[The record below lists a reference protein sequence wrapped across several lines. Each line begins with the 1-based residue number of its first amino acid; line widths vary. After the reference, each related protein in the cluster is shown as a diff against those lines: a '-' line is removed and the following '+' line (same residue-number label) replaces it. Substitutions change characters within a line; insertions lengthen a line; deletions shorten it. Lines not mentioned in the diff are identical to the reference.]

1 MAGKTFSKAVLTLGL
16 LLVFSASVFAGT
28 TGKIEG
34 KVVDQKTGNP
44 LPGVNVII
52 MGTQMGASTDING
65 HYFVNNVPVGRYAL
79 KASMIGYTPQIV
91 KNIMVSADLS
101 TSINFRLEPTVLQ
114 VGKPI
119 VVTAERPLVEKDIT
133 STTRIVTPEE
143 FMRQP
148 IRTFN
153 GVIASTAG
161 VDGTHFRGGMGNDIA
176 WMVDGLQVDDPLSG
190 GQAVTLS
197 NIAIEEV
204 QVITGGFNAEYGE
217 AMSGVVNVITK
228 SGGPRLSAFY
238 RYTTDNGTNLLSK
251 DLDFDYDSHELSL
264 GGPVPFTNKKIRFF
278 TSLVLGLQGVSDP
291 RKMDN
296 QIQQL
301 INEGYK
307 MPYGLDANGNR
318 VNDFLTLNP
327 KIASNKYWLNHN
339 RRQRY
344 ETTWKFTYN
353 VSPGLQLR
361 FGGFYERNQWERYP
375 FSGTGQTPERSY
387 YWVAE
392 NYTNYLRMNS
402 QFYLGISHQ
411 INSRT
416 FYEFTI
422 NRFETNYKTGLVDGI
437 WKKDANGK
445 YLRDSN
451 GNLIVDQKFHWWQD
465 YKFFEP
471 TWKPLDPKEYRKQ
484 KWQNPFNP
492 FGVYNNW
499 QTAGASTRRY
509 EQRFLSYY
517 GAKFTLTSQIT
528 QHHQLKTGFE
538 GRLHKAVRHYNSL
551 PWRPDPFRNDYEVHP
566 QIFNAYFQDT
576 AEWPGLIVNAGVRFD
591 YMNPEKEHRSDKM
604 DRFSPLVP
612 TEPKWKI
619 SPRLGISHPI
629 TDRTVLHFQYGKF
642 FQSPD
647 FLDLYANLDPD
658 VARSYDYI
666 GNPDMNPLKT
676 TAYELGITH
685 QLGLNSKIEI
695 TGYFKDMYDL
705 QTIRYIPVV
714 PNPISKY
721 DNRQYGDAK
730 GIEFTFTKRLSN
742 FWATQATYSLS
753 QARTMAFSTANEFVS
768 GETNPETGIRYYFPE
783 KLFPTGYDRT
793 HIININFDFRL
804 PKKSGPKIAGFYPL
818 ENSGI
823 NIITRSRSGTPYTR
837 TNYKGET
844 VEERNSSRRPWY
856 FNMDMRLTRDFN
868 LFGMHAQLFMEIFNV
883 TNRTNIL
890 NVYSYTQD
898 PIRTGEIIN
907 EQSFKDGISEGD
919 PTWKWQKVKDLNHD
933 GHISQHEEYLGYL
946 KSFHFLRRTASN
958 FGPPRIIHFGFQIN
972 Y

>member
-1 MAGKTFSKAVLTLGL
+1 MAGKTFSKAVLTLEL

-566 QIFNAYFQDT
+566 QIFNAYLQDT

>member
-1 MAGKTFSKAVLTLGL
+1 M
-16 LLVFSASVFAGT
+16 
-28 TGKIEG
+28 
-34 KVVDQKTGNP
+34 
-44 LPGVNVII
+44 
-52 MGTQMGASTDING
+52 
-65 HYFVNNVPVGRYAL
+65 
-79 KASMIGYTPQIV
+79 
-91 KNIMVSADLS
+91 
-101 TSINFRLEPTVLQ
+101 Q

-783 KLFPTGYDRT
+783 KLFPT
-793 HIININFDFRL
+793 
-804 PKKSGPKIAGFYPL
+804 
-818 ENSGI
+818 
-823 NIITRSRSGTPYTR
+823 
-837 TNYKGET
+837 
-844 VEERNSSRRPWY
+844 
-856 FNMDMRLTRDFN
+856 
-868 LFGMHAQLFMEIFNV
+868 
-883 TNRTNIL
+883 
-890 NVYSYTQD
+890 
-898 PIRTGEIIN
+898 
-907 EQSFKDGISEGD
+907 
-919 PTWKWQKVKDLNHD
+919 
-933 GHISQHEEYLGYL
+933 
-946 KSFHFLRRTASN
+946 
-958 FGPPRIIHFGFQIN
+958 
-972 Y
+972 

>member
-1 MAGKTFSKAVLTLGL
+1 MAGKTVSKVVLTLVLGL
-16 LLVFSASVFAGT
+16 LFSVNLFAGT
-28 TGKIEG
+28 TGKIVG
-34 KVVDQKTGNP
+34 RVTDKKTGNP

-52 MGTQMGASTDING
+52 MGTQMGASTDLKGN
-65 HYFVNNVPVGRYAL
+65 YFANNVPVGKYSI

-91 KNIMVSADLS
+91 ENVMVSADL
-101 TSINFRLEPTVLQ
+101 TTTINFRLEPTVLR
-114 VGKPI
+114 VGKPVI
-119 VVTAERPLVEKDIT
+119 VTAERPLVEKDIT
-133 STTRIVTPEE
+133 SSMRIATPEQ

-153 GVIASTAG
+153 GVIANTAG
-161 VDGTHFRGGMGNDIA
+161 VNGSHFRGGMGNDVA

-217 AMSGVVNVITK
+217 AMSGVVNVVTK

-238 RYTTDNGTNLLSK
+238 RYTTDNGAGLISN
-251 DLDFDYDSHELSL
+251 DLDFDYDNHEFSL
-264 GGPVPFTNKKIRFF
+264 GGPIPFTNKKLRFF
-278 TSLVLGLQGVSDP
+278 TSAVVNLRGVSDP
-291 RKMDN
+291 RKLDN
-296 QIQQL
+296 QFQKL
-301 INEGYK
+301 INEGYQ

-318 VNDFLTLNP
+318 VNDFMSINP
-327 KIASNKYWLNHN
+327 KIAKNKYWLNHN
-339 RRQRY
+339 HQQRY
-344 ETTWKFTYN
+344 ETTWKLTYN
-353 VSPGLQLR
+353 MSPSIQFR
-361 FGGFYERNQWERYP
+361 FGGFYERNQWERFP
-375 FSGTGQTPERSY
+375 FGGTGQTPERSY
-387 YWVAE
+387 LWVAE
-392 NYTNYLRMNS
+392 NYTDYLRKNS
-402 QFYLGISHQ
+402 QFYLGVSHQ
-411 INSRT
+411 INSKT

-422 NRFETNYKTGLVDGI
+422 NHFKTDFRTGLVDGI
-437 WKKDANGK
+437 WKKDANGN

-451 GNLIVDQKFHWWQD
+451 GNLILDHKFHWWQD
-465 YKFFEP
+465 FKFFEP
-471 TWKPLDPKEYRKQ
+471 TWSPLDPKEYRKQ
-484 KWQNPFNP
+484 DWTNPRNP

-499 QTAGASTRRY
+499 QTSGASTRRY

-517 GAKFTLTSQIT
+517 GAKFTLTSQIS

-538 GRLHKAVRHYNSL
+538 GRLHTAIRHYNSL

-566 QIFNAYFQDT
+566 KIFNAYIQDT
-576 AEWPGLIVNAGVRFD
+576 AEWPGLIVNAGIRFD
-591 YMNPEKEHRSDKM
+591 YINPEKEHRKDMM

-612 TEPKWKI
+612 TKPKWKL
-619 SPRLGISHPI
+619 SPRLGVSHPI
-629 TDRTVLHFQYGKF
+629 TDKTVLHFQYGKF

-647 FLDLYANLDPD
+647 FLQLYANLDPN

-666 GNPDMNPLKT
+666 GNPNMKPLKT
-676 TAYELGITH
+676 DAYELGITH

-730 GIEFTFTKRLSN
+730 GVDFTFTKRLSN
-742 FWATQATYSLS
+742 YWGAQVTYSLS
-753 QARTMAFSTANEFVS
+753 RARSMAFSTANEFVS
-768 GETNPETGIRYYFPE
+768 GETNPETGVRYYFPE
-783 KLFPTGYDRT
+783 RLFPTGYDRT
-793 HIININFDFRL
+793 HIFNVNFDFRL
-804 PKKSGPKIAGFYPL
+804 PEKSGPKIAGFYPL
-818 ENSGI
+818 EKFGI
-823 NIITRSRSGTPYTR
+823 NVISRGRSGTPYTR

-856 FNMDMRLTRDFN
+856 FNIDTRITRDFN
-868 LFGMHAQLFMEIFNV
+868 IFGMDAQIFLEIFNV

-890 NVYSYTQD
+890 NLYSYTQD
-898 PIRTGEIIN
+898 PIETGEIVN
-907 EQSFKDGISEGD
+907 EQSFKDGISVGD
-919 PTWKWQKVKDLNHD
+919 PNWKWEKVKDINHD
-933 GHISQHEEYLGYL
+933 GHISRHEEYLGYL

-958 FGPPRIIHFGFQIN
+958 FGPPRILHFGFQIN